1 MGAGISA
8 MHYSGMAAIDLLPQ
22 LTYEPVL
29 FTASILIAIA
39 ASFAALWLFFQLRNA
54 QSLTMKLARV
64 GAAFAMGFA
73 ISGMHYTGMA
83 ASRFSPKSFCTGT
96 SNINSGSL
104 AVTTGVIA
112 FVVLAITTL
121 FLVLE
126 GRRDNL
132 ARERVARIERS
143 F

>member
-1 MGAGISA
+1 M
-8 MHYSGMAAIDLLPQ
+8 
-22 LTYEPVL
+22 
-29 FTASILIAIA
+29 
-39 ASFAALWLFFQLRNA
+39 
-54 QSLTMKLARV
+54 
-64 GAAFAMGFA
+64 
-73 ISGMHYTGMA
+73 
-83 ASRFSPKSFCTGT
+83 
-96 SNINSGSL
+96 

-132 ARERVARIERS
+132 ARARVARIERS